1 VKTRLLALALALAS
15 AVTVTGCGVPERTQP
30 VIVGNPPREG
40 GIPDVGN
47 GRPPEPAGATSP
59 QNLVERYL
67 QAAAGG
73 NESTTER
80 PKVFDDAVARVKE
93 FLTGTAAANWKYG
106 DSRDINVV
114 QATVAPVV
122 HADTGDRV
130 DVVLRPVGTL
140 NQKGEL
146 DPAGDTQPFT
156 WSAKVVPAEGPGA
169 GMRIDNPPD
178 GVLLSTTGLNELYE
192 ARSIYFW
199 DSNDKYLVP
208 DLRYA
213 ALGVSEEQRANNL
226 VDWLGQGPSEWL
238 KPAVKRVPE
247 TIQVKDRVSIGSQ
260 PDSRWQVNVAAKA
273 FGVPDQ
279 LSRFSMQLQWTLR
292 PGSGAVEVRIEN
304 QKAPLAA
311 TDYRKFNRDYL
322 PDNQEPPQFC
332 VTGGQVRQIAGTPV
346 TIPAL
351 SGQDNTGVL
360 QAAIAS
366 NPTSV
371 TSPQAVAVVRAEGGQ
386 QRLYMGAADQR
397 DVGGVGIVRTDLA
410 APTLSRPVWLVNSGP
425 RVLVTAGGRL
435 YDVIANGR
443 TTQVNKVADADGIAA
458 FALAPDGRRLA
469 YLSQGHIYVAPLLI
483 SNDRLAVGPAREVSM
498 AQGDLTDPVGVAWS
512 RENWLVV
519 AGRVNGKTALV
530 EFTVDGALAQS
541 LQLSNLAEL
550 TITQVVARPVVR
562 PGDDRAKPPSRRIM
576 VEANGRAQQVFFA
589 SVDVVPNPTPS
600 AQQAVPTAPF
610 FMD

>member
-1 VKTRLLALALALAS
+1 VKTRLLAVALAVAS

-40 GIPDVGN
+40 GTPDVGN
-47 GRPPEPAGATSP
+47 GLPPEPAGATSA

-80 PKVFDDAVARVKE
+80 PKPFDDAVVRVKE
-93 FLTGTAAANWKYG
+93 FLTGTAAASWKYG
-106 DSRDINVV
+106 DSRDLNVV
-114 QATVAPVV
+114 QATVAPAVR
-122 HADTGDRV
+122 ADTGDRV

-140 NQKGEL
+140 NQRGEL
-146 DPAGDTQPFT
+146 EPAGDRQPFT
-156 WSAKVVPAEGPGA
+156 WSAKVVPPEGPGTT
-169 GMRIDNPPD
+169 MRIDNPPD
-178 GVLLSTTGLNELYE
+178 GLLLSTTGLNELYE

-199 DSNDKYLVP
+199 DSNDRYLVP
-208 DLRYA
+208 DLRYV
-213 ALGVSEEQRANNL
+213 ALGVPEEQRANNL
-226 VDWLGQGPSEWL
+226 VDWLRLGPSEWL
-238 KPAVKRVPE
+238 KSAVNVVPDS
-247 TIQVKDRVSIGSQ
+247 IQVKDRVSIGSQ

-273 FGVPDQ
+273 FGMLDQ
-279 LSRFSMQLQWTLR
+279 LSRFSTQLQWTLR
-292 PGSGAVEVRIEN
+292 PGSGAVDLRIEN
-304 QKAPLAA
+304 QKVSLPP
-311 TDYRKFNRDYL
+311 TDYRKYNRDYL
-322 PDNQEPPQFC
+322 PDNQDPLPFC
-332 VTGGQVRQIAGTPV
+332 VSGGQVRQIAGTPV

-351 SGQDNTGVL
+351 SGQDNAGVL

-366 NPTSV
+366 SPTSV
-371 TSPQAVAVVRAEGGQ
+371 TSPQAVAVVRAEGNQ
-386 QRLYMGAADQR
+386 QRLYMGSADQR

-425 RVLVTAGGRL
+425 RVLVAAGGRL
-435 YDVIANGR
+435 YDVVVTGR
-443 TTQVNKVADADGIAA
+443 TTQVNRVGDVDGIAA

-469 YLSQGHIYVAPLLI
+469 YLSRGRIYVAPLLI
-483 SNDRLAVGPAREVSM
+483 SNDRLAVGSAREVST

-530 EFTVDGALAQS
+530 EFTVDGGLAQS
-541 LQLSNLAEL
+541 LQLSNLAEM

-562 PGDDRAKPPSRRIM
+562 PGDERAKLPSRRIM

-589 SVDVVPNPTPS
+589 SVDAVPNPTPS